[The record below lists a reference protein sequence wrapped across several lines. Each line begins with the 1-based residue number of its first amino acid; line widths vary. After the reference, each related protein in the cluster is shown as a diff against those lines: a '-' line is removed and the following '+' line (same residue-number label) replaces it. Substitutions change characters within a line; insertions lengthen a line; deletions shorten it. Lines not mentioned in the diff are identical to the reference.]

1 MDFLR
6 NKYEEN
12 QVFPL
17 ETRNF
22 FSIIVALNFTYMDP
36 KLTMQNIFLLLL
48 DGLYYPGMWYNRW
61 HKSCFFA
68 WQPLIWNLKKK

>member
-36 KLTMQNIFLLLL
+36 KLTMQNVFLLLL
-48 DGLYYPGMWYNRW
+48 DGLYYPGM
-61 HKSCFFA
+61 
-68 WQPLIWNLKKK
+68 